1 MIHQIAL
8 TTFFGLPLVAY
19 GGILTLLSFLFTA
32 SIGYAS
38 HHSIKYLPF
47 KWHPRM
53 VAISFI
59 FAIIH
64 GFAALSIFLGY

>member
-8 TTFFGLPLVAY
+8 TTIFGLPLVAY
-19 GGILTLLSFLFTA
+19 GGILTFLSFLFTA

-47 KWHPRM
+47 KWHPKM
-53 VAISFI
+53 VAVSFS
-59 FAIIH
+59 FALIH
-64 GFAALSIFLGY
+64 MIAALSIFLGY